1 MFLHDCTP
9 PQYFLTHSLSRWT
22 TLASA
27 SLIQDGPESHS
38 NTLNIRPS
46 DLHELLRSCSCE
58 SSLIQRELAIVRQKM
73 LALRHQGKDDM
84 SDFAHG
90 VKSGSSSVASMQRR
104 HQQKLQLSCSEQA
117 LDLRLGAV
125 LYVHNQTLLSLQGD
139 AGGIVKIAQGWT
151 SSADSV
157 HTSLLEKVLQ
167 REDAIDSHDE
177 EDALKSLATK

>member
-1 MFLHDCTP
+1 M
-9 PQYFLTHSLSRWT
+9 YFLTHSLSRWT

-27 SLIQDGPESHS
+27 SLMQDGPESP
-38 NTLNIRPS
+38 LNIRPS

-58 SSLIQRELAIVRQKM
+58 SSLIQRELANVRQQM

-90 VKSGSSSVASMQRR
+90 LKSGSSSVASMQRR
-104 HQQKLQLSCSEQA
+104 HQRKLQLSSSEQA

-177 EDALKSLATK
+177 GDALKSLATK